1 MKSGLALFSLV
12 LLSSLGCFAQTQEAA
27 TPQTPPTASSTPVPI
42 TAASTTSVTTASDPK
57 AVNPD
62 SKKKKGEPPES
73 KQDPAAAHKQQIV
86 DLLDRSHA
94 ANDEV
99 LPEQK
104 ATLLARQISMIS
116 RLNSESAEKWAQEL
130 FQLGED
136 QADDQKRARMQVMAI
151 QMVAQ
156 GDPEFGLKLLH
167 QVKPVAET
175 DSTALVS
182 ANMISAATGAVFQG
196 LARDKGESQLPRLRQ
211 EALRLA
217 AESQYPYSA
226 MGAVAIELLRDQRRG
241 EPGSSEGQGSLM
253 ESVFDEAVAN
263 YERTVPTWSG
273 NSDFG
278 RMVQRLAYALPK
290 EKVRHSLEV
299 FVNNVQTTPSPS
311 GVWMKVDSG
320 AGATQMNDPVEVSLY
335 PFMSL
340 MNEFDPELMKQVVEA
355 HPRLGQNAAIG
366 AASSYGYG
374 GSGYAGAG
382 TGRAVDPNQMARLRA
397 QGMASWNPDKAL
409 AMTQSITDPNMR
421 AVTMGSV
428 AERIAGDDSGRAM
441 QLLDQA
447 QKTAGDSQDLKT
459 ELQLVASRA
468 EVAQATNNDA
478 MVRDSLRKGFEI
490 GDQLLRQ
497 EQDNNQGQVSW
508 YMLGSLVQ
516 TGIKSDPDLTLA
528 YINSFSLPYVRAELL
543 MDAAQALRFG
553 DSHGSRRRSVRTASI
568 SN

>member
-1 MKSGLALFSLV
+1 MKSGLALSSLM

-27 TPQTPPTASSTPVPI
+27 TPQTPPAASSIPAPT
-42 TAASTTSVTTASDPK
+42 TAASTTPAAGAADPK
-57 AVNPD
+57 IAKPD
-62 SKKKKGEPPES
+62 SKKKKNEAPDAKE
-73 KQDPAAAHKQQIV
+73 DPAAAHKQQIV
-86 DLLDRSHA
+86 DLLERSHA

-99 LPEQK
+99 LSEQK

-130 FQLGED
+130 FQLGDD

-182 ANMISAATGAVFQG
+182 ANMISAAASAVFQG

-226 MGAVAIELLRDQRRG
+226 MGVVAIELLRDHRRG
-241 EPGSSEGQGSLM
+241 EPDSIQGQGSLM

-263 YERTVPTWSG
+263 YERSVPTWSG

-278 RMVQRLAYALPK
+278 RMVQRLAYQLPK

-320 AGATQMNDPVEVSLY
+320 AGATQLSDPVEVSLY

-340 MNEFDPELMKQVVEA
+340 LNEFDPELMKQVVEA
-355 HPRLGQNAAIG
+355 HPRLGQNAATG
-366 AASSYGYG
+366 VGSGYGYG
-374 GSGYAGAG
+374 GSGYAAAGAG
-382 TGRAVDPNQMARLRA
+382 RGVDPNQMTRLRA
-397 QGMASWNPDKAL
+397 QGMASWNPDSAL

-428 AERIAGDDSGRAM
+428 AERIAGDDSSRAM

-468 EVAQATNNDA
+468 EVAQATNNGA
-478 MVRDSLRKGFEI
+478 MLRESLRKGFEI

-553 DSHGSRRRSVRTASI
+553 DSHGSRGRTVRAANL

>member
-1 MKSGLALFSLV
+1 MKSGVAFFSLV
-12 LLSSLGCFAQTQEAA
+12 LLSSLGCVAQTQETA
-27 TPQTPPTASSTPVPI
+27 TPQTQP
-42 TAASTTSVTTASDPK
+42 AASGAPGPTTPASAIPAAAGTADPK
-57 AVNPD
+57 TAKPD
-62 SKKKKGEPPES
+62 PKKKKNEAPDT
-73 KQDPAAAHKQQIV
+73 KDDPAAAHKQQIV
-86 DLLDRSHA
+86 DLLERSHA

-99 LPEQK
+99 LPDQK

-116 RLNSESAEKWAQEL
+116 RLNSDSAEKWAQEL
-130 FQLGED
+130 FQLGDD

-167 QVKPVAET
+167 QIKPVAET

-182 ANMISAATGAVFQG
+182 ANMISVAASAVFQG

-226 MGAVAIELLRDQRRG
+226 MGSVAVELLRDHRRG
-241 EPGSSEGQGSLM
+241 EDGSSETQGSLL

-263 YERTVPTWSG
+263 YERSVPTWSG

-278 RMVQRLAYALPK
+278 RMVQRLAYQLPK
-290 EKVRHSLEV
+290 EKVRHALEA

-320 AGATQMNDPVEVSLY
+320 AGATQMSDPVEISLY

-355 HPRLGQNAAIG
+355 HPRLGQNAATG
-366 AASSYGYG
+366 AVSASGY
-374 GSGYAGAG
+374 GYAGSG
-382 TGRAVDPNQMARLRA
+382 TGRSVDPNQMTRLRA
-397 QGMASWNPDKAL
+397 QGMASWNPDSAL

-428 AERIAGDDSGRAM
+428 AERIAGDDSSRAM

-468 EVAQATNNDA
+468 EVAQATNNGA
-478 MVRDSLRKGFEI
+478 MLRESLRKGFEI

-553 DSHGSRRRSVRTASI
+553 DLRASRGRSVRTASI